1 MDLSD
6 LIHDAA
12 GSAELMNAF
21 SALANRADEGTAET
35 PLEFTRLKNV
45 RFLSGE
51 RPVPAWPTVERIL
64 A

>member
-1 MDLSD
+1 
-6 LIHDAA
+6 
-12 GSAELMNAF
+12 MNAF
-21 SALANRADEGTAET
+21 SALANRADERTAET

-51 RPVPAWPTVERIL
+51 RPVPASPTVERIL